1 MDYIVNE
8 YDDEADSESHHPQ
21 LEILNP
27 IEVSVIGEWPGVGV
41 IDWRILQKLDFHKA
55 SRIIVDELLESNIH
69 DLLLYDLLPELLKT
83 NQVSQISD

>member
-27 IEVSVIGEWPGVGV
+27 IEVSVIGE
-41 IDWRILQKLDFHKA
+41 
-55 SRIIVDELLESNIH
+55 
-69 DLLLYDLLPELLKT
+69 
-83 NQVSQISD
+83 